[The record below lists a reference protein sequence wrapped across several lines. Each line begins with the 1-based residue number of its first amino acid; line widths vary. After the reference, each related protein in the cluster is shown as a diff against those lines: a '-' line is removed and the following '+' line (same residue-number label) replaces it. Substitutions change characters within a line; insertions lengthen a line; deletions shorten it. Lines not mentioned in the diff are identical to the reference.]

1 MITFHFDPD
10 VILNPL
16 TVGLAIAI
24 FVISLQVF
32 EKRKTMRYIMLSI
45 AFFFLVESD
54 WLICR
59 SDVLLWQPDN
69 DPVHRI
75 ASFPPLRFL
84 YVGWLRFGSRQE
96 LGLTEMNPNNI
107 LLLAF
112 YVWSKSRCAFA
123 TTAKTFG
130 NIIQRYKIQRPKTMQ
145 VWQDGN

>member
-54 WLICR
+54 
-59 SDVLLWQPDN
+59 
-69 DPVHRI
+69 
-75 ASFPPLRFL
+75 
-84 YVGWLRFGSRQE
+84 
-96 LGLTEMNPNNI
+96 
-107 LLLAF
+107 
-112 YVWSKSRCAFA
+112 
-123 TTAKTFG
+123 
-130 NIIQRYKIQRPKTMQ
+130 
-145 VWQDGN
+145 